1 MTGSWSLVL
10 GDEELRFPDPPDARF
25 EFVQVGADTLY
36 DERPKLFA
44 RLGVSRE
51 AMPLDPG
58 K

>member
-10 GDEELRFPDPPDARF
+10 DDEELRFPDPTDARF
-25 EFVQVGADTLY
+25 GFLQVGADTLY
-36 DERPKLFA
+36 DETPQLFT